1 MHTQTISFPC
11 TNHKLP
17 AIREVY
23 GLFFLLIA
31 HTSHKLPGTTLGLL
45 STFTA
50 FQLFETHQTLFPII
64 FFVGGNHEVPSLN
77 VTTAI
82 TSATLNWTNP
92 MGEPLTSF
100 VYELQYYPSLFPFYT
115 VTLNTTLTSHE
126 VVKLIP
132 QLRYEFRLRVYTTLE
147 HGDWITVSTLLE
159 RKIRKGRL
167 HRFMGTKGPT
177 RCEI

>member
-1 MHTQTISFPC
+1 M
-11 TNHKLP
+11 
-17 AIREVY
+17 
-23 GLFFLLIA
+23 
-31 HTSHKLPGTTLGLL
+31 LGLL
-45 STFTA
+45 NTFTV
-50 FQLFETHQTLFPII
+50 FQLFETHQTLFSII

-100 VYELQYYPSLFPFYT
+100 VYELQYHPSLFPFYT

-167 HRFMGTKGPT
+167 RRCMGTKGPLNT